1 MFKVTRLF
9 LNGNLSGLEFT
20 DVTKV
25 EFQVG
30 KIYKP
35 CAGAGDYKITACVKI

>member
-9 LNGNLSGLEFT
+9 LNGNLSGMEYT
-20 DVTKV
+20 EVTPVK
-25 EFQVG
+25 FQVG

-35 CAGAGDYKITACVKI
+35 CAGKGDYKVIACVEV